1 MINYAKHD
9 EEFHGTFKLVNGD
22 EVLGK
27 AVLTEDN
34 GETIAFIQDPV
45 SLQMVT
51 KELEDGRTIR
61 GVGFAKW
68 MQFSDEDFYIV
79 REKDILSVASMS
91 RESILMYEAYLLGED
106 GIEKQKENTKTELN
120 KTVGYL
126 GKIDEARKL
135 FERIYKS

>member
-1 MINYAKHD
+1 
-9 EEFHGTFKLVNGD
+9 
-22 EVLGK
+22 
-27 AVLTEDN
+27 
-34 GETIAFIQDPV
+34 
-45 SLQMVT
+45 
-51 KELEDGRTIR
+51 
-61 GVGFAKW
+61 